1 MKKRRLKKSIKKA
14 LIILFIYLLGFLIIA
29 SMVARAEQ
37 INKHYNHNNKIQ
49 VNN

>member
-14 LIILFIYLLGFLIIA
+14 LIILFIYLIGISIIA
-29 SMVARAEQ
+29 LMVARAEQ
-37 INKHYNHNNKIQ
+37 INKHYNYNNKIQ